1 MPSEQTDKILLRHGL
16 QRGFYLGTA
25 SLCLLLGTA
34 GLILPLL
41 PTTPFILLALW
52 LASRG
57 SPRFEHWIKTHPRF
71 SSMIQ
76 IWQQQRAIPLRAKFI
91 ACLLL
96 LTSAL
101 TLYFTLE
108 SVPLLLITGCILLLA
123 GSFILTRPTAS
134 SAPSQILHPA
144 VPCDTGLSG
153 AGETPSVAV
162 HKNRIF
168 LLHGGMQDDPVQ

>member
-1 MPSEQTDKILLRHGL
+1 MPTEQPDKTLLRHGL

-57 SPRFEHWIKTHPRF
+57 SPRFEHWIRTHPRF
-71 SSMIQ
+71 SPMIQ
-76 IWQQQRAIPLRAKFI
+76 AWQQQRAIPLRAKFI

-101 TLYFTLE
+101 TLYFTLA
-108 SVPLLLITGCILLLA
+108 SVPLLLITGCILLLVA
-123 GSFILTRPTAS
+123 SFILTRPTAS
-134 SAPSQILHPA
+134 ITHPA
-144 VPCDTGLSG
+144 GLPPDGANRHGCDAHTDKCP
-153 AGETPSVAV
+153 ARFPAQAP
-162 HKNRIF
+162 R
-168 LLHGGMQDDPVQ
+168 D